1 MRGHTFRARS
11 NGSAADRLG
20 PGNQFNAHA
29 SYEYVKK
36 RHADNNGTIRT
47 AWRSDSQRRE
57 RGARAWI
64 LTENTS
70 WKTPGLTRRI
80 MRRCRSVLL
89 FVSSYSCSVPFVPP
103 VQPLQ
108 PQSGCRAWRSGAFL
122 CSSQSRMRPSRET
135 VTTCQGMNLP
145 LLRRAFSA
153 ARCSLPQQGTSMR
166 RTVRLF
172 TSFSRRMAVSF
183 SV

>member
-1 MRGHTFRARS
+1 MDFDREYELENAGLDPEDYETLPFFSSVRFFLFLQRS
-11 NGSAADRLG
+11 LRSAGAAATRL
-20 PGNQFNAHA
+20 Q
-29 SYEYVKK
+29 
-36 RHADNNGTIRT
+36 
-47 AWRSDSQRRE
+47 
-57 RGARAWI
+57 
-64 LTENTS
+64 
-70 WKTPGLTRRI
+70 GLAI
-80 MRRCRSVLL
+80 
-89 FVSSYSCSVPFVPP
+89 
-103 VQPLQ
+103 
-108 PQSGCRAWRSGAFL
+108 GDIL

-153 ARCSLPQQGTSMR
+153 ARCSPPQQGTSMR

>member
-1 MRGHTFRARS
+1 MDFDREYELENAGLDPEDYETLPFFSSVRFFLCLQRS
-11 NGSAADRLG
+11 LRSAGAAAAAAIRL
-20 PGNQFNAHA
+20 Q
-29 SYEYVKK
+29 
-36 RHADNNGTIRT
+36 
-47 AWRSDSQRRE
+47 
-57 RGARAWI
+57 
-64 LTENTS
+64 
-70 WKTPGLTRRI
+70 GLAI
-80 MRRCRSVLL
+80 
-89 FVSSYSCSVPFVPP
+89 
-103 VQPLQ
+103 
-108 PQSGCRAWRSGAFL
+108 GDIL

-153 ARCSLPQQGTSMR
+153 ARCSPPQQGTSMR